1 MRLDRLDRRG
11 LARLEA
17 AVRAGEPVH
26 LGPAPR
32 AVHPLDELVPL
43 CHAVADPELAR
54 WLPPPARPGATSA
67 VSVVIPTHRQAPIG
81 LATLAAQDVET
92 ELLVL
97 ANGGYTG
104 GVEVPWR
111 GHGATRNLG
120 VGLARHPY
128 VLFTVDD
135 ALPLG
140 AGFVRT
146 LVEALEAG
154 GLDAVFAR
162 QLPWPGSDA
171 VTRARLRAWT
181 PPPNERGSP
190 EDTPLAT
197 LDNVA
202 ALYRRSAL
210 LADPFDDVAIAE
222 DWRWGARHRV
232 GYVPTAAV
240 VHAHPRAFH
249 ALLTRTRALHAERTR
264 SGEAPAVASASAMLR
279 AVPGTLGRD
288 LPGAL
293 GELLGQWLGARDG
306 RSRPRG

>member
-1 MRLDRLDRRG
+1 MRLVRLDRRG

-26 LGPAPR
+26 LGPDPR

-43 CHAVADPELAR
+43 CHAVADPNLVR
-54 WLPPPARPGATSA
+54 WLPPPARPGAPFA
-67 VSVVIPTHRQAPIG
+67 VSVVIPTHRRAPIG
-81 LATLAAQDVET
+81 LATLAAQDVKT
-92 ELLVL
+92 EILVL

-104 GVEVPWR
+104 GIDVSWR

-140 AGFVRT
+140 ASFVRT

-154 GLDAVFAR
+154 GFDAVFAR
-162 QLPWPGSDA
+162 QLPWPRSDA

-181 PPPNERGSP
+181 PPTSTSGLSAN
-190 EDTPLAT
+190 TPLAT

-222 DWRWGARHRV
+222 DWLWGGRHPV

-240 VHAHPRAFH
+240 VHAHPRAFG
-249 ALLTRTRALHAERTR
+249 ALLTRTRALHAERAR
-264 SGEAPAVASASAMLR
+264 AGETPAVASAAAMLR
-279 AVPGTLGRD
+279 AIPGTLGRD
-288 LPGAL
+288 MPGAL
-293 GELLGQWLGARDG
+293 GELLGQWLGARDAE
-306 RSRPRG
+306 PRRG